1 MKHKK
6 LLIFDFDGVI
16 VDSMQLA
23 FTNAVS
29 VHPSL
34 TWEMYR
40 NVTHKKT
47 PAEANKEYKH
57 LHIDETKEEKEK
69 RIKKYTIT
77 KLEKV
82 QVHSGM
88 KEVLKMLGD
97 EYILTLNT
105 NAGKERTIP
114 LLEKHNLKKFF
125 KIILTI
131 EDAQSKTEKS
141 ENIMSE
147 LGIDPANAIY
157 ITDATSD
164 VMEAAEAGI
173 QSIGVTWGI
182 HERRH
187 FEDSEISD
195 SVIDVVDSPDELL
208 NSIKDHFS

>member
-1 MKHKK
+1 MKHKN

-16 VDSMQLA
+16 FDSMQLA
-23 FTNAVS
+23 FTNALS

-97 EYILTLNT
+97 EYMLALNT

-125 KIILTI
+125 KIILTV

-147 LGIDPANAIY
+147 LGIDPSNAIY

-182 HERRH
+182 HERQH

>member
-1 MKHKK
+1 MKHKN

-16 VDSMQLA
+16 FDSMQLA
-23 FTNAVS
+23 FTNALS

-97 EYILTLNT
+97 EYMLALNT

-125 KIILTI
+125 KIILTV

-147 LGIDPANAIY
+147 LGIDPSNAIY